1 MSTHLRLTARMP
13 REVTS
18 VAAVRQLFDRAL
30 AAIGVEDECRE
41 DIVLALSEACSNAVE
56 HARTAAEYDVVVTVD
71 RKRCVA
77 EVIDRGAG
85 PERVPVDMSGPDPTA
100 ERGRGLQLIQALTDG
115 LELRR
120 VDPHGFAVRMTKRL
134 TWAPDA
140 PAVWQDRRHEP
151 WAVLAV
157 PA

>member
-1 MSTHLRLTARMP
+1 MSTDLRLMARMP

-56 HARTAAEYDVVVTVD
+56 HARTVAEYDVVVTVD

-85 PERVPVDMSGPDPTA
+85 PERVPVDMSAPDAAA
-100 ERGRGLQLIQALTDG
+100 ERGRGLHLIQAVTDR

-151 WAVLAV
+151 WAVLPLLA
-157 PA
+157 